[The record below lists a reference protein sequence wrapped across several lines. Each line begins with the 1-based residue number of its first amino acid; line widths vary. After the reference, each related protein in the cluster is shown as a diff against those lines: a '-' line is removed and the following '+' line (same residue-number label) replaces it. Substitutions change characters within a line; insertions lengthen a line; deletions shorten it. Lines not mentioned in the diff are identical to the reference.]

1 MEKRFKQLLESK
13 IGDVKPLLVNESTIS
28 ISPYKLTSIDGD
40 VLVTDTSN
48 NKNKRFSLEVKKGFI
63 WLDLYVKDFPNG
75 ENIKVS
81 AMGVEKEE
89 PIDKQKLL
97 SLIKKYF
104 NTDSFEYEIKKG
116 TVIKFTKIS

>member
-13 IGDVKPLLVNESTIS
+13 IGDVKPLLVSEAFMS
-28 ISPYKLTSIDGD
+28 ISPYKLTASEGD
-40 VLVTDTSN
+40 VFVTDTSN
-48 NKNKRFSLEVKKGFI
+48 NKSKRFSLEVKKGFM
-63 WLDLYVKDFPNG
+63 WLDLDVKDFPNG

-97 SLIKKYF
+97 TLIRQNF
-104 NTDSFEYEIKKG
+104 NTDSFEYTTKKG
-116 TVIKFTKIS
+116 SLIKFTKIS